1 MMTHAEADLVI
12 ELEERLRFETLLTDI
27 SARFVNL
34 PADQIDNEIEEAQ
47 RDVCE
52 CLGLDLSS
60 LWQWSGESP
69 GLVTLTHLYRP
80 LGGPPIPEPMDAHEY
95 FPWCLEQLIAGK
107 VVAVSSIEDVPP
119 EAVRDQE
126 AWRHFGVK
134 TTLTFPLSVGGGP
147 LIGALS
153 FNTMREERTWPEP
166 LVKRLQLVAQ
176 IFTNALVRKDADRD
190 LRESEARLSLATSA
204 AEAGLW
210 SMEIDTR
217 KVWASAKTREL
228 FHFAPDE
235 DLNYESFLK
244 VIHPEDRE
252 MVNQAVQRALQPGE
266 KLLIDYRIVINDRS
280 SRWISARGQRYRNST
295 GEPDRLMGVAID
307 ISDRKRLEEQLQSR
321 LREIEE
327 LKKQLERENISLREE
342 VKLLSPHPEI
352 VAKSGAM
359 KQVLAM
365 VEQVAPTDSTVLL
378 TGETGTGKEMIA
390 QEIHNLSN
398 RKARPLVTVNCA
410 SLPPTLIESE
420 LFGREK
426 GAFTGAMSRM
436 VGRFEIAHGST
447 LFLDE
452 IGDLPPELQTKL
464 LRVLEE
470 GRFERLGS
478 TKPIQ
483 VDVRILAA
491 TNHDL
496 EPEIQAGKFR
506 KDLYYRLNVFPIMI
520 PPLRERTDDI
530 PLLVWAFIRQF
541 EKRMGKHIQSV
552 PKRSLEALQRYAW
565 PGNARELRNVIE
577 HAMIVS
583 PGKILVVNPPTIVVG
598 EMSEEGRSLQEV
610 ERQHILTVL
619 KETGWRV
626 AGKNG
631 AAKVLGLKPTTLEAR
646 MKKLG
651 ITRPKQ

>member
-1 MMTHAEADLVI
+1 MTHSEADLLK
-12 ELEERLRFETLLTDI
+12 ELEERLRFETLLADI

-34 PADQIDNEIEEAQ
+34 PADQIDDEIEEAQ
-47 RDVCE
+47 RRVCE
-52 CLGLDLSS
+52 CLGLDLSA
-60 LWQWSGESP
+60 LWQWSVETP
-69 GLVTLTHLYRP
+69 GFLTLTHLYRT
-80 LGGPPIPEPMDAHEY
+80 LEGPPLPEPMDAPQY
-95 FPWCLEQLIAGK
+95 FPWCLEQLTAGK
-107 VVAVSSIEDVPP
+107 VIALSSTEDAPP
-119 EAVRDQE
+119 EAARDQE
-126 AWRHFGVK
+126 VWRHFGVK
-134 TTLTFPLSVGGGP
+134 ASLAFPLSVGGGP

-217 KVWASAKTREL
+217 KVWVSAETREL

-235 DLNYESFLK
+235 ELNYESFLR

-252 MVNQAVQRALQPGE
+252 RVNQAVQQALDSGE
-266 KLLIDYRIVINDRS
+266 KLHVDYRIVLNDRNI
-280 SRWISARGQRYRNST
+280 RWIAADGQRYLDST
-295 GEPDRLMGVAID
+295 ARLDRLMGVAID
-307 ISDRKRLEEQLQSR
+307 ISHRKRLEEQCQAR

-327 LKKQLERENISLREE
+327 LKKQLEQENISLREE
-342 VKLLSPHPEI
+342 IRLLSPHSDV
-352 VAKSGAM
+352 VAKSAAM
-359 KQVLAM
+359 KEVLAM
-365 VEQVAPTDSTVLL
+365 VEQVAPTDSTVLI
-378 TGETGTGKEMIA
+378 TGETGTGKEVIA
-390 QEIHNLSN
+390 REIHNLSN

-436 VGRFEIAHGST
+436 VGRFELAHGST

-452 IGDLPPELQTKL
+452 IGDLPLELQTKL

-483 VDVRILAA
+483 VDVRVIAA
-491 TNHDL
+491 SNRDL
-496 EPEIQAGKFR
+496 EQEIQAGKFR
-506 KDLYYRLNVFPIMI
+506 KDLYYRLSVFPITI

-541 EKRMGKHIQSV
+541 EKRMGIHMESV
-552 PKRSLEALQRYAW
+552 PKRSMEALQGYPW
-565 PGNARELRNVIE
+565 PGNVRELRNVIE

-583 PGKILVVNPPTIVVG
+583 PGKTLEVSAPTLSVA
-598 EMSEEGRSLQEV
+598 EGFKEARSLQDV
-610 ERQHILTVL
+610 ERLHILRVL
-619 KETGWRV
+619 EETGWRV
-626 AGKNG
+626 AGKSG
-631 AAKVLGLKPTTLEAR
+631 AAKILGLKPTTLEAR

-651 ITRPKQ
+651 IDRPTP

>member
-1 MMTHAEADLVI
+1 MTGAETDLVT
-12 ELEERLRFETLLTDI
+12 ELKERLWFETLLADI

-60 LWQWSGESP
+60 LWQFSAENQP
-69 GLVTLTHLYRP
+69 LLTLSHLYRP
-80 LGGPPIPEPMDAHEY
+80 LGGPPIPEPMDAQEY
-95 FPWCLEQLIAGK
+95 FPWTLEQLVTGK

-119 EAVRDQE
+119 EAARDQE
-126 AWRHFGVK
+126 VWRHFGVK
-134 TTLTFPLSVGGGP
+134 TSLGFPLSVGGGP
-147 LIGALS
+147 LIGVLS
-153 FNTMREERTWPEP
+153 FNTMRKERTWPEA

-176 IFTNALVRKDADRD
+176 IFTNALIRKQADRD

-204 AEAGLW
+204 AGACLW
-210 SMEIDTR
+210 SMEIDSC
-217 KVWASAKTREL
+217 KVWVSPQTREL

-235 DLNYESFLK
+235 ELSYESFLE

-252 MVNQAVQRALQPGE
+252 MVGQAVQRALENGE
-266 KLLIDYRIVINDRS
+266 KLHVDFRIVPTDGI
-280 SRWISARGQRYRNST
+280 SRWIAASGQRYPHST
-295 GEPDRLMGVAID
+295 AKPDRLMGVSID
-307 ISDRKRLEEQLQSR
+307 ISDRKQLEEQLQGR

-327 LKKQLERENISLREE
+327 LKIQLERENVSLREE
-342 VKLLSPHPEI
+342 IRLLSPHSDV
-352 VAKSGAM
+352 VAKSTAM
-359 KQVLAM
+359 KQVLAL

-378 TGETGTGKEMIA
+378 TGETGTGKEVIA
-390 QEIHNLSN
+390 REIHNLSN

-420 LFGREK
+420 LFGRER

-436 VGRFEIAHGST
+436 AGRFELAHGST

-452 IGDLPPELQTKL
+452 IGDLSLELQTKL
-464 LRVLEE
+464 LRVLEVR
-470 GRFERLGS
+470 RFERLGS

-483 VDVRILAA
+483 VDIRVIAA
-491 TNHDL
+491 TNRDL
-496 EPEIQAGKFR
+496 ENETQTGKFR
-506 KDLYYRLNVFPIMI
+506 KDLYYRLSVFPITI
-520 PPLRERTDDI
+520 PPLRERIDDI
-530 PLLVWAFIRQF
+530 PLLVWNFIRQF

-552 PKRSLEALQRYAW
+552 PKRSMEALQRYPW

-583 PGKILVVNPPTIVVG
+583 SGKTLVLNPPTLAAPKRSA
-598 EMSEEGRSLQEV
+598 EMKSLQEV
-610 ERQHILTVL
+610 ERQHILSVL

-631 AAKVLGLKPTTLEAR
+631 AAKILGLKPTTLEAR

-651 ITRPKQ
+651 INRPTL

>member
-1 MMTHAEADLVI
+1 MTHTESNLLK

-34 PADQIDNEIEEAQ
+34 PSDQIDGEIEEAQ
-47 RDVCE
+47 RSVCE

-60 LWQWSGESP
+60 LWQWAGESS

-80 LGGPPIPEPMDAHEY
+80 LGGPPIPEPMDAQEY
-95 FPWCLEQLIAGK
+95 FPWCLEQLMAGK
-107 VVAVSSIEDVPP
+107 VVEVSSIEAVPP
-119 EAVRDQE
+119 EAARDQE
-126 AWRHFGVK
+126 IWRHFGIK
-134 TTLTFPLSVGGGP
+134 TTLTFPLSAGGGP

-153 FNTMREERTWPEP
+153 FNTVQEERTWPEP

-176 IFTNALVRKDADRD
+176 IFTNALIRRDADSD

-204 AEAGLW
+204 AGAGLW

-217 KVWASAKTREL
+217 KVWVSAKTREL
-228 FHFAPDE
+228 FHFALDE
-235 DLNYESFLK
+235 DVNYESFLK

-252 MVNQAVQRALQPGE
+252 MVDQDVRQALQSGE
-266 KLLIDYRIVINDRS
+266 KLLIEYRIVLNEGSI
-280 SRWISARGQRYRNST
+280 RWIAARGQRHLNST
-295 GEPDRLMGVAID
+295 GEPDRFMGVSFD

-327 LKKQLERENISLREE
+327 LKKQLEQENISLREE
-342 VKLLSPHPEI
+342 IRLLSPHSDV
-352 VAKSGAM
+352 VAKSAAM

-378 TGETGTGKEMIA
+378 TGETGTGKEVIA
-390 QEIHNLSN
+390 REIHNLSN

-436 VGRFEIAHGST
+436 VGRFELAHGST

-452 IGDLPPELQTKL
+452 IGDLPLELQTKL

-483 VDVRILAA
+483 VDVRVIAA
-491 TNHDL
+491 SNRDL
-496 EPEIQAGKFR
+496 EQEIQAGKFR
-506 KDLYYRLNVFPIMI
+506 KDLYYRLSVFPITI
-520 PPLRERTDDI
+520 PPLRERPDDI

-541 EKRMGKHIQSV
+541 EKRMGKNIQSV
-552 PKRSLEALQRYAW
+552 PKRSLEALQRYPW

-583 PGKILVVNPPTIVVG
+583 PEKNLAVNPPTPAAAKRSAKIQ
-598 EMSEEGRSLQEV
+598 SLQEV
-610 ERQHILTVL
+610 ERQHILRVL
-619 KETGWRV
+619 QETGWRV

-631 AAKVLGLKPTTLEAR
+631 AAKILGLKPTTLEAR

-651 ITRPKQ
+651 INRPTA